1 MPRGTHITVP
11 HSQLRKLRLRKVPPP
26 ETVPSH
32 FVPTT
37 SPSLTPFSNRHTGSR
52 VRTQDPH
59 RYWKLQDKAGHREI
73 PQVSSLPIS
82 HPFSQM
88 ATHALNPSI
97 QKHRLKRECRHE
109 FRTSLSYRMS
119 SKQAMLRGWG
129 GDLPDIVSSKCSNIH
144 LFSGQHSVSFNS
156 SSYGTVSW

>member
-11 HSQLRKLRLRKVPPP
+11 YSQLRKPRLRKVPPP

-37 SPSLTPFSNRHTGSR
+37 SPFLTPFSNRHTSSR

-109 FRTSLSYRMS
+109 FKTSLSYRMS

-129 GDLPDIVSSKCSNIH
+129 GDCLTSSPPNAPTSTSFLANIPCF
-144 LFSGQHSVSFNS
+144 L
-156 SSYGTVSW
+156 